1 MFINIHYYIVL
12 YTSSDVFFSRKR
24 LLRRVLKQKRFRL
37 HGTPALALALFL
49 QAIRLETPGMN
60 CLVVEPPTIGW

>member
-1 MFINIHYYIVL
+1 MF
-12 YTSSDVFFSRKR
+12 FFSRKR